1 MTETV
6 ARSARLIAPTRAQG
20 DADLVLFVFMV
31 RTIGRK
37 RATLCPESR
46 TIHGRVL
53 RHSSY
58 AWKSARTSQALCVVT
73 TQNARGIRAI
83 LARMKRTLIRLESDT
98 EAGAFRAGIAQ
109 KHCAG
114 RAMVKSVNGS
124 VFMRRTLPQKPRPH
138 CERQSQSLSRS
149 WVKKRPIKT
158 CIRPGMYPERRDQVV
173 PPRHHFKLQGVV
185 KKKKEWGMTLTPPL
199 SRRETARRR
208 AHCLLDEKPKAGR
221 ESEVEDV

>member
-98 EAGAFRAGIAQ
+98 EAGAFRAGIERNDGAV
-109 KHCAG
+109 
-114 RAMVKSVNGS
+114 RTMVRSVNGS
-124 VFMRRTLPQKPRPH
+124 PFMCRTLPRKPRPD
-138 CERQSQSLSRS
+138 CEPQSQSLSRP
-149 WVKKRPIKT
+149 WVKNRPMKT
-158 CIRPGMYPERRDQVV
+158 CITPWNVSPKAALSGAPAAPLEAAGCGKGKEGMGYDTYPA
-173 PPRHHFKLQGVV
+173 
-185 KKKKEWGMTLTPPL
+185 L
-199 SRRETARRR
+199 SRA
-208 AHCLLDEKPKAGR
+208 A
-221 ESEVEDV
+221 